1 MKSVFFYLREHAKWV
16 LLYASCVVLMVML
29 LLGNR
34 VESFEIVYATVL
46 LLVSLA
52 VVLII
57 DFILYTRKQKR
68 LQELEWYLGSISE
81 YLGPPKGQQEAA
93 YQRLIALLEE
103 QMVKNQ
109 NSMNG
114 KMTDLREY
122 YAMWV
127 HQIKTPISALRLLL
141 QEKAGQVDTAGEQD
155 ELFRIEQY
163 VEMALQYVRL
173 DSETTDFLFQ
183 KTDLDA
189 VLREAI
195 HKYAGLFVRKK
206 VKLQYEGVR
215 TSVITDEKWLT
226 FVVEQLL
233 SNAIKYA
240 PRGTVSI
247 YLSGEN
253 TLVLEDDGMGIR
265 AEDLPRVME
274 KGYTGYN
281 GHNHKSS
288 TGIGLYLCHRIMK
301 KMNHGLRIESEEGK
315 GTRVYLTF
323 PDSNL
328 TEV

>member
-1 MKSVFFYLREHAKWV
+1 MKSVFFYLREHAKWL
-16 LLYASCVVLMVML
+16 LLYAFCVVLMVML

-46 LLVSLA
+46 LLLSLV

-57 DFILYTRKQKR
+57 DFIFYRRKQKR
-68 LQELEWYLGSISE
+68 LQELERYLGSISE
-81 YLGPPKGQQEAA
+81 YLGSPKGQQEAA

-103 QMVKNQ
+103 QIVKNQ

-226 FVVEQLL
+226 FVIEQLL